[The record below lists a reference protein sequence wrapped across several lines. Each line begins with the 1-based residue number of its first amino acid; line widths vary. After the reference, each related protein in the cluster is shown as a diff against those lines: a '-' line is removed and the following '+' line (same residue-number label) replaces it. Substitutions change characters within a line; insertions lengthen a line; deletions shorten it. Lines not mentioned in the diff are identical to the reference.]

1 MEKILKIYKI
11 NKKIIKR
18 DLNLIENQELYIIV

>member
-1 MEKILKIYKI
+1 MKKILKIYKI

-18 DLNLIENQELYIIV
+18 GLNLIENQELYIIV